1 MSPSKMDEYKKA
13 LKENI
18 KKVYALSFVNGAM
31 FFWPIIILFW
41 QDNGL
46 SLQDIFI
53 LEAIFAIGTVI
64 WEIPSGYLSDRWGRK
79 NTLVAGSVLSFLGI
93 LFLAFGTSFSAFLL
107 AQLVLACAVSFYS
120 GTLDAIIYDSL
131 IELDEVSKFKKIVGQ
146 NFFSF
151 FGAEALV
158 SIAGGLLAIISLR
171 TPIFATLIPFGI
183 AILISITLE
192 EPKRHKMWETRHLHA
207 MINITKSSLI
217 TNIPLRSFIAL
228 QAILTAMF
236 FALFFL
242 TQPYQLEV
250 ELPLALFGV
259 THAVI
264 VATGALVSKYTH
276 LFTKRFDDRFLLL
289 VISGIATI
297 SFLTLGVWLSIWGL
311 ILFMIARMAW
321 SALTPLSIDIINRMT
336 TSDVRATV
344 LSMRAFTHRIVF
356 ACTAPFVGYAADMY
370 SLNTAILITGIIGIV
385 VIAIIF
391 LLMRRV
397 WKDIPR

>member
-1 MSPSKMDEYKKA
+1 MNEYKAA

-53 LEAIFAIGTVI
+53 LEAVFALGTVA

-79 NTLVAGSVLSFLGI
+79 NTLVAGSLLSFFGL
-93 LFLAFGTSFSAFLL
+93 LFLAFGTTFSAFLIAEIIL
-107 AQLVLACAVSFYS
+107 ASAVSFYS
-120 GTLDAIIYDSL
+120 GTLDALVYDSL
-131 IELDEVSKFKKIVGQ
+131 IELDEVSKFKRIIGQ
-146 NFFSF
+146 NFFLF
-151 FGAEALV
+151 FSAEAMV
-158 SIAGGLLAIISLR
+158 SIFGGILALVSLR

-183 AILISITLE
+183 AIIISITLE
-192 EPKRHKMWETRHLHA
+192 EPKRHKLQETRHLHA
-207 MINITKSSLI
+207 ILKITKDSLI
-217 TNIPLRSFIAL
+217 KKVPLRSIIAL
-228 QAILTAMF
+228 QAILTSMF

-264 VATGALVSKYTH
+264 VAAGALVSKYTYV
-276 LFTKRFDDRFLLL
+276 FTKRFDDRFLLL
-289 VISGIATI
+289 VISGIAAF
-297 SFLTLGVWLSIWGL
+297 SFITLGVWLSLWGL
-311 ILFMIARMAW
+311 ILFLLARMAW

-336 TSDVRATV
+336 TSDIRATV

-356 ACTAPFVGYAADMY
+356 ALAAPFVGYAADMY
-370 SLNTAILITGIIGIV
+370 SLNTAILITGVIGSVLIITT
-385 VIAIIF
+385 F
-391 LLMRRV
+391 FLMRGV